1 MEEKNIFQCNIC
13 VKNYASKS
21 SLCNHNNRFHKH
33 IFIEKKSEQNI
44 SQTSAKYQPDI
55 SQISAKSEPTENTHD
70 IRYDCRYCNSKYK
83 HIQSRWKHEIK
94 CKTNVEIEKIKQ
106 ENAELKRTQEEK
118 SKEIMKLKEKLLNT
132 KRLDNKTFK
141 VLNKI
146 LIERSTVN
154 SNNNNNN
161 TINNNY
167 QIVSVGNEDLVNV
180 LTMKQKQQVLN
191 SKLNS
196 LEKLVEITHCGEMNE
211 FKNIIITNL
220 KDNYAYK
227 YDETKGYFIAVPKN
241 TLLDNLVMLRLTDIE
256 AIYDELKSANKIDER
271 TKRIIQQF
279 LDRMENTFTPVI
291 EDDIRYE
298 NYKSFKID
306 KIKILL
312 YNNHDRITKNIA
324 LLISDNITATMN
336 NNSSAV

>member
-1 MEEKNIFQCNIC
+1 M
-13 VKNYASKS
+13 
-21 SLCNHNNRFHKH
+21 
-33 IFIEKKSEQNI
+33 
-44 SQTSAKYQPDI
+44 
-55 SQISAKSEPTENTHD
+55 
-70 IRYDCRYCNSKYK
+70 
-83 HIQSRWKHEIK
+83 
-94 CKTNVEIEKIKQ
+94 
-106 ENAELKRTQEEK
+106 KRTQEEK